1 MFFYGFENGGADSTI
16 VDSIIQLRYYDT
28 SIGVDGY
35 KDTLLYLSS
44 PNYVNFHYEGDSYE
58 VIEDPDGTIDPIK
71 GQGGRYYLKVVT
83 GPSSANTYDRALK
96 IRNIKIEDETSYRL
110 TFYMKAPGDAKTFT
124 SLQRGVDC
132 ADKNFVTYNNTNFSY
147 DQSDYNPDKWIRR
160 TSMYY
165 YLNDSIQ
172 EAYCSANF
180 WWTGTWGGKIYQP
193 DKYLAAIAMY
203 SANMTYFIDDLSL
216 VRSTIG
222 GAEFNGDLIRIDF
235 GYKTNLSDLA
245 VATSFKALALDNAL
259 VSVVAGDEPLEVIY
273 TEYHSDGYLYSW
285 VGADL
290 EEYDSAGDTIRVSFT
305 NPKETDDALKYTS
318 SLRPHTLDREWDET
332 RFVDDFFG
340 EIALYNDEVTAVP
353 IPELAP
359 SFESSVPDA
368 GSFNLD
374 PVNMNKFV
382 VTFNKEVFIN
392 PASGVVAY
400 LQKGGYEEPLSVD
413 SYSDEKDIITF
424 KRTSTIALDGDF
436 ILLIR
441 NAKAGP
447 FGDGDA
453 APDIKISLTFGSTA
467 SSIPPVYYVTNNFAN
482 LANRIEAGW
491 SVEADNT
498 IRIGDATYIDDTAS
512 GTSYSSGCRLMKF
525 GAASEIKGG
534 IYLCGRSAP
543 VGYFRFGANDSLFT
557 LQPGQYWINYAVAG
571 WDGNGAPITFK
582 MYERDNP
589 DSPILTQVTTP
600 RAKNATSG
608 ANLVGVDKL
617 KLTADITTAGNY
629 VLEWSV
635 SGGYGGA
642 CTVGDVEV
650 TNIYSNAYIYV
661 KMFNDAFAAAQAL
674 QAAVQPQT
682 KYSGSDFNKL
692 HTLIATYTG
701 WAHTSPTVYTAV
713 SNELIDGAAAMQ
725 VRIDNVD
732 AFYTKFDVA
741 YKLDTTYQAPD
752 LYSDL
757 ESYINLHDT
766 VVKYTDYDVTAVDSA
781 SLVAINSTLDA
792 VAKALNDRISAINT
806 FNSNCDK
813 AVNLLDLY
821 TGTPYADF
829 DVYKALQEVYNN
841 NYQLDVISVSDEELS
856 NANSSV
862 LTTYNITKGYIEGII
877 AQLAQ
882 INALVAL
889 IEDLDVDWSSTVITK
904 AEVDSKKAA
913 TLTDDQEFAE
923 LLKLAAKKAIYDK
936 IVSSGEIDTLDL
948 TGFISNSILYST
960 ARLDVEIEKFWYS
973 YSSKDKW
980 RVKVNKD
987 FTTVFPGWTLRATSG
1002 NLHVGNGDT
1011 GTFATDEKPVFD
1023 AHLAFDW
1030 STGVSMTQELVGLPA
1045 GIYTLGMGYNAG
1057 LKNDNNYFYAGTDT
1071 ARHGESYITTQSHP
1085 AVPNLF
1091 IEDVELVDTVLI
1103 GFRQVNI
1110 NSWAYVDNFSLL
1122 LTGKSETFDYAA
1134 AAAQAA
1140 IDLDAAIES
1149 RIDAVS
1155 GETSVQYFNLNGVEI
1170 SSPRTG
1176 VNIRVTVSSD
1186 GSRKVEKILVK

>member
-1 MFFYGFENGGADSTI
+1 MKKRDFLLVGALLAAFSLNAQETMFFYGFENGGADSTI
-16 VDSIIQLRYYDT
+16 VDSILQLRYYDT

-35 KDTLLYLSS
+35 KDTLLYLNS
-44 PNYVNFHYEGDSYE
+44 PNYVNFHYEGDSYA

-172 EAYCSANF
+172 EEYCSANF

-273 TEYHSDGYLYSW
+273 TEYHSDGYMYIW

-290 EEYDSAGDTIRVSFT
+290 EEYDSTGDTIRVSFT
-305 NPKETDDALKYTS
+305 NPKDTDHALKYTS

-332 RFVDDFFG
+332 RFVDDFSG

-467 SSIPPVYYVTNNFAN
+467 SSIPPVYYVTNHFAN

-512 GTSYSSGCRLMKF
+512 GTSYSSGCRLIKF
-525 GAASEIKGG
+525 GASSEIKGG
-534 IYLCGRSAP
+534 IYLCGRSAD
-543 VGYFRFGANDSLFT
+543 VGYFRFGDGDSLFT

-608 ANLVGVDKL
+608 ANLVGVDK
-617 KLTADITTAGNY
+617 
-629 VLEWSV
+629 
-635 SGGYGGA
+635 
-642 CTVGDVEV
+642 
-650 TNIYSNAYIYV
+650 
-661 KMFNDAFAAAQAL
+661 
-674 QAAVQPQT
+674 
-682 KYSGSDFNKL
+682 
-692 HTLIATYTG
+692 
-701 WAHTSPTVYTAV
+701 
-713 SNELIDGAAAMQ
+713 
-725 VRIDNVD
+725 
-732 AFYTKFDVA
+732 
-741 YKLDTTYQAPD
+741 
-752 LYSDL
+752 
-757 ESYINLHDT
+757 
-766 VVKYTDYDVTAVDSA
+766 
-781 SLVAINSTLDA
+781 
-792 VAKALNDRISAINT
+792 
-806 FNSNCDK
+806 
-813 AVNLLDLY
+813 
-821 TGTPYADF
+821 
-829 DVYKALQEVYNN
+829 
-841 NYQLDVISVSDEELS
+841 
-856 NANSSV
+856 
-862 LTTYNITKGYIEGII
+862 
-877 AQLAQ
+877 
-882 INALVAL
+882 
-889 IEDLDVDWSSTVITK
+889 
-904 AEVDSKKAA
+904 
-913 TLTDDQEFAE
+913 
-923 LLKLAAKKAIYDK
+923 
-936 IVSSGEIDTLDL
+936 
-948 TGFISNSILYST
+948 
-960 ARLDVEIEKFWYS
+960 
-973 YSSKDKW
+973 
-980 RVKVNKD
+980 
-987 FTTVFPGWTLRATSG
+987 
-1002 NLHVGNGDT
+1002 
-1011 GTFATDEKPVFD
+1011 
-1023 AHLAFDW
+1023 
-1030 STGVSMTQELVGLPA
+1030 
-1045 GIYTLGMGYNAG
+1045 
-1057 LKNDNNYFYAGTDT
+1057 
-1071 ARHGESYITTQSHP
+1071 
-1085 AVPNLF
+1085 
-1091 IEDVELVDTVLI
+1091 
-1103 GFRQVNI
+1103 
-1110 NSWAYVDNFSLL
+1110 
-1122 LTGKSETFDYAA
+1122 
-1134 AAAQAA
+1134 
-1140 IDLDAAIES
+1140 
-1149 RIDAVS
+1149 
-1155 GETSVQYFNLNGVEI
+1155 
-1170 SSPRTG
+1170 
-1176 VNIRVTVSSD
+1176 
-1186 GSRKVEKILVK
+1186 